1 MSSIDGD
8 EDDSDFDLQ
17 ELMYWI
23 SSTGDV
29 ADGYD
34 DDDEQ
39 VGNWNIIRDYETSIE
54 VDSVDQHLLDV
65 ARSEI
70 PIVLARLEAKMF
82 GGRTRN
88 LNNVP
93 TLKFLQAWMD
103 ANLLGHIKQYI
114 NKNMLS
120 GDPVSIS
127 EILAFLRVEL
137 MLSFYSISPLMYF
150 DMAERSNFPSAGQG
164 MDLQ

>member
-39 VGNWNIIRDYETSIE
+39 VGNWNIIRDYKTSIE

-65 ARSEI
+65 A
-70 PIVLARLEAKMF
+70 
-82 GGRTRN
+82 
-88 LNNVP
+88 
-93 TLKFLQAWMD
+93 
-103 ANLLGHIKQYI
+103 
-114 NKNMLS
+114 
-120 GDPVSIS
+120 
-127 EILAFLRVEL
+127 
-137 MLSFYSISPLMYF
+137 
-150 DMAERSNFPSAGQG
+150 
-164 MDLQ
+164 